1 MNKLAP
7 VPKLIRIYLSIK
19 KIGED
24 YFEAKYKDFYPDG
37 TVAAYGCEDFS
48 GERLKN
54 QTKKY
59 EVRVYNGKTMHGA
72 AHDGWRMT
80 DTVGNIMRVSAKT
93 SGLAAAKILYKN
105 AGRVQRIR

>member
-24 YFEAKYKDFYPDG
+24 YFEARYKDFYPDG

-48 GERLKN
+48 GERLRS
-54 QTKKY
+54 QTKRY
-59 EVRVYNGKTMHGA
+59 EVRVYNGQIMHGA
-72 AHDGWRMT
+72 RYEGRKMT
-80 DTVGNIMRVSAKT
+80 SFANDIRVSAKS

-105 AGRVQRIR
+105 AARVQRIR

>member
-1 MNKLAP
+1 MNTLAP

-24 YFEAKYKDFYPDG
+24 YFEASYKDFYPDG

-59 EVRVYNGKTMHGA
+59 EVRVYNGKTA
-72 AHDGWRMT
+72 
-80 DTVGNIMRVSAKT
+80 TVSKAGNYIIEAILFSVTGSQSGVSFYNGSCDYT
-93 SGLAAAKILYKN
+93 ITFS
-105 AGRVQRIR
+105 

>member
-37 TVAAYGCEDFS
+37 TIAAYGCEDFS

-54 QTKKY
+54 QTK
-59 EVRVYNGKTMHGA
+59 
-72 AHDGWRMT
+72 
-80 DTVGNIMRVSAKT
+80 
-93 SGLAAAKILYKN
+93 
-105 AGRVQRIR
+105 